1 LELEPDGQRTAA
13 PRRVLMEFRE
23 GVGVFTPDGRHLGN
37 VDFVVV
43 DPRARQVTHVV
54 IRQGHFFTE
63 DKVIAVEQLST
74 ATEDRIVLNAEPEQ
88 LPTFEETHYFPLDKE
103 SRAELGFTY
112 REPLLWGGWL
122 RGGLLMPRELTGER
136 TERNIPEGD
145 VAVPEGT
152 EVRDLHDEHVGRVD
166 EVVTAPTSGA
176 ITHLVIE
183 AGHLWGKQR
192 KAVPINW
199 VATFGEE
206 QVALAV
212 GAKTL
217 EKLPEYRLE

>member
-1 LELEPDGQRTAA
+1 
-13 PRRVLMEFRE
+13 MEFRE
-23 GVGVFTPDGRHLGN
+23 GVAVFTPDGRHLGN

-43 DPRARQVTHVV
+43 DPRIRQVTHVV
-54 IRQGHFFTE
+54 IRQGHFLPE
-63 DKVIAVEQLST
+63 DKVIAVDQLST

-88 LPTFEETHYFPLDKE
+88 LPGFEETHYFPLDSE
-103 SRAELGFTY
+103 SRRELGLAHGM
-112 REPLLWGGWL
+112 PLLWGGWM
-122 RGGLLMPRELTGER
+122 GGGVLMPRELTGER
-136 TERNIPEGD
+136 LERNIPEGD

-152 EVRDLHDEHVGRVD
+152 EVQDLHGDHVGRVD
-166 EVVTAPTSGA
+166 EVITDPKSGG

-206 QVALAV
+206 QVTLAV

-217 EKLPEYRLE
+217 EKLPDYRPT